1 MTASTATAAAT
12 AARPAPAARPA
23 RAARAARARRAVTAA
38 AAAAAAAGAAM
49 LALAAA
55 APPASAAVQLGC
67 AAVPSACCYPDATN
81 SGVPAGTTLLAVPG
95 QVSSGPGWHYVTSG
109 YVAVTGAGAVLSGL
123 YIPYNVDI
131 TASNVTIRNS
141 KIVTAG
147 SFAVSLRHTTGVTIT
162 HSAISGASATT
173 GRAGVDISDIY
184 GDSTGMTITG
194 DNISNFKTAIQVTT
208 GIISGNYIHDPGY
221 VAGDHTNGIFDTGT
235 TQALSI
241 TGNTILN
248 SFGQTDAISLDD
260 SAPNSPIAN
269 KTVTGNL
276 LGGGSYTIY
285 GGNSLGNTSTNMHID
300 NNRFSQAYYARSG
313 QYGPVAYY
321 TTGPAST
328 WTGNF
333 YDTTGASIPW

>member
-1 MTASTATAAAT
+1 MTATTARRTSRT
-12 AARPAPAARPA
+12 S
-23 RAARAARARRAVTAA
+23 RARLAVTAA
-38 AAAAAAAGAAM
+38 AAATAVTGTTMLTLAM
-49 LALAAA
+49 A
-55 APPASAAVQLGC
+55 APAASAAVQLNC
-67 AAVPSACCYPDATN
+67 TAVPSACGYPDATN

-131 TASNVTIRNS
+131 TASGVTIKNS
-141 KIVTAG
+141 RIVTSG
-147 SFAVSLRHTTGVTIT
+147 SFAVSLRHTSNVTIT
-162 HSAISGASATT
+162 HSTISGANATS

-194 DNISNFKTAIQVTT
+194 DNLSNFKTAIQVTT
-208 GIISGNYIHDPGY
+208 GLISGNYIHDPGY
-221 VAGDHTNGIFDTGT
+221 VAGDHTNGIFDTGS

-260 SAPNSPIAN
+260 STPNSPIAN

-321 TTGPAST
+321 TTSATNT